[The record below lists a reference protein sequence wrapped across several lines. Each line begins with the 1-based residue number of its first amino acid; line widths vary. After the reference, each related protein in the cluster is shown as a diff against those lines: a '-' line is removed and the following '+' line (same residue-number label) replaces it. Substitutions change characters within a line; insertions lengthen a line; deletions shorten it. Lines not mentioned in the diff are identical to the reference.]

1 MASIS
6 LNKFIADSGYCS
18 RQQADVL
25 IAEERVEVNG
35 KIATKATKYKADDEV
50 AVDAVIIKIHA
61 EDEITVLAFNKP
73 RGFTSSN
80 NVKDKFSI
88 MHHLKHHKRLL
99 KVNNLDKDTHG
110 LILLTDN
117 GNLANRLNKLTRG
130 IEKEYWV
137 STAKPI
143 DKNQIRIISA
153 GMRLEGQWFTPT
165 KVKQLANKKLSIT
178 IDKECTRL
186 IEKLVYIAEN
196 RVADAQ
202 CVKFMNV
209 FLSTM
214 ALGKYRKLSTLE
226 LDGLKKKI
234 EQSDALLAE
243 EKRVAKDIKYQKKMG
258 ALNKNDDDDDDDD
271 NYEFEP
277 ESIHKNGTYIKKGG
291 KAKGLNGRTKKDAPS
306 KDKNSG
312 AKKSVIKKS
321 DAPASRTKTVSGRG
335 TASSNAGRGNAPA
348 KPSRAGAASKP
359 SRSAAAKPSRSGT
372 SGKPKRGRR

>member
-35 KIATKATKYKADDEV
+35 KIATKTTKCKATDEV
-50 AVDAVIIKIHA
+50 AVDSVIIKTQS

-73 RGFTSSN
+73 RGFTTSN
-80 NVKDKFSI
+80 NVTDKFSI

-186 IEKLVYIAEN
+186 IDKLVYIAEN
-196 RVADAQ
+196 RVAEAQ

-209 FLSTM
+209 FLGNM
-214 ALGKYRKLSTLE
+214 ALGKYRKLSAIE

-234 EQSDALLAE
+234 DQSDALLAE

-258 ALNKNDDDDDDDD
+258 ALNKGEDPDDDDDFDY
-271 NYEFEP
+271 NFEEEP
-277 ESIHKNGTYIKKGG
+277 IHKNGTYIKKGA
-291 KAKGLNGRTKKDAPS
+291 KAKGLNSRAKKDAPS
-306 KDKNSG
+306 KDKKSG
-312 AKKSVIKKS
+312 TQKSSSKKSAVSVAKS
-321 DAPASRTKTVSGRG
+321 RPGSSRGGSANNAGRG
-335 TASSNAGRGNAPA
+335 TAAP
-348 KPSRAGAASKP
+348 KQN
-359 SRSAAAKPSRSGT
+359 RSATTTKPSRSGT
-372 SGKPKRGRR
+372 SGKSTRGRR